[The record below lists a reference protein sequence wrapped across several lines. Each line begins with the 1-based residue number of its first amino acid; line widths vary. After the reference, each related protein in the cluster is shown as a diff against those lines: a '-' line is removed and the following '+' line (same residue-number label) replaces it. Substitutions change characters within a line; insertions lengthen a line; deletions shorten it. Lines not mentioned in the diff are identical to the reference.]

1 MFYSKGYSLE
11 RMSEFLTTTSQGV
24 YGIPLG
30 VSASYI
36 ILFSIYGIATKI
48 APIAL
53 ALIMF
58 GLGLGLTVN
67 DFLRVVKIPRDF
79 LVGFLCQ
86 VILLP
91 IIAFILI
98 KIIPM
103 PLEIALGVMVIAA
116 APGGV
121 TSNVLTKFANGD
133 VALSVSLTAIVSILS
148 ILTVPFIIFTS
159 ADLLGV
165 SEINREISMTSMSLK
180 MFFVVTVPVIFGM
193 VVRSLMTDFITR
205 KTLIVQRISVILF
218 MIVFISIWVEEWD
231 RIISFIT
238 RAGLVAFILNIV
250 MIFTG
255 YYVAKYFTSGVAQR
269 KCISLECGLQN
280 GTLAVFVATQ
290 LFDNIVFMVPT
301 AAYALI
307 MFVTSIFFVLIVR
320 KIN

>member
-1 MFYSKGYSLE
+1 ME
-11 RMSEFLTTTSQGV
+11 
-24 YGIPLG
+24 
-30 VSASYI
+30 
-36 ILFSIYGIATKI
+36 IATKI
-48 APIAL
+48 APLAL
-53 ALIMF
+53 AIIMF
-58 GLGLGLTVN
+58 GLGLGLTLN
-67 DFLRVVKIPRDF
+67 DFLRVIKIPRDF
-79 LVGFLCQ
+79 IVGFICQ

-103 PLEIALGVMVIAA
+103 PLEIALGVMIIAA

-148 ILTVPFIIFTS
+148 ILTVPLIIFTS

-165 SEINREISMTSMSLK
+165 SEIKREISMTSISLK

-193 VVRSLMTDFITR
+193 IVRKLMTDFIVS
-205 KTLIVQRISVILF
+205 KTLITQRISVILF

-231 RIISFIT
+231 KIISFIT
-238 RAGLVAFILNIV
+238 RAGLVALILNIV
-250 MIFTG
+250 MIFIG
-255 YYVAKYFTSGVAQR
+255 YYTAKYFTSGVEQR

-290 LFDNIVFMVPT
+290 LFDDIIFMVPT